1 MNKLVISVFSMMFI
15 SLSLIAFAGDDPSIQ
30 GKPRVESQKAMT
42 SHIMGNT
49 YDGKYVIYDAVDGKL
64 LKLDFKSLHTGIVKK
79 GDFYVSCADFADN
92 KGNLYDI
99 DFLVG
104 EKDEQF
110 SVIQALVHSVN
121 GNKRKYDVEN

>member
-1 MNKLVISVFSMMFI
+1 MNKLVISLFSMMFI
-15 SLSLIAFAGDDPSIQ
+15 SLSFITFAGDDPSIQ
-30 GKPRVESQKAMT
+30 GTPRVESQKAMT
-42 SHIMGNT
+42 SYITGNT
-49 YDGKYVIYDAVDGKL
+49 YDGNYVIYDAVDGKL

-104 EKDEQF
+104 EKDKQF

>member
-1 MNKLVISVFSMMFI
+1 
-15 SLSLIAFAGDDPSIQ
+15 
-30 GKPRVESQKAMT
+30 MT
-42 SHIMGNT
+42 SHITSNT

-64 LKLDFKSLHTGIVKK
+64 LKLDFKSLHKGIVKK

-92 KGNLYDI
+92 TGNLYDL

-104 EKDEQF
+104 EKDGQF

-121 GNKRKYDVEN
+121 GNKRKYDVED

>member
-1 MNKLVISVFSMMFI
+1 MNKLIVSIFTMMFI
-15 SLSLIAFAGDDPSIQ
+15 SLSLIAYAGDDPSIQ

-42 SHIMGNT
+42 NHIAANT

-64 LKLDFKSLHTGIVKK
+64 LTLDFKTLHTGLVKK
-79 GDFYVSCADFADN
+79 GDFYVSCADFADSS
-92 KGNLYDI
+92 GNLYDL

-104 EKDEQF
+104 EKGEEF
-110 SVIQALVHSVN
+110 NVIQALVHSVN

>member
-30 GKPRVESQKAMT
+30 GKPRVESQEAMT
-42 SHIMGNT
+42 SHITGNT

-121 GNKRKYDVEN
+121 GSKRKYDVEN

>member
-1 MNKLVISVFSMMFI
+1 MNKSVLSVFSLMFV

-30 GKPRVESQKAMT
+30 GKPRTESQTAMT
-42 SHIMGNT
+42 SHITSNT

-64 LKLDFKSLHTGIVKK
+64 LKLDFKSLHKGIVKK

-92 KGNLYDI
+92 TGNLYDL

-104 EKDEQF
+104 EKDGQF

-121 GNKRKYDVEN
+121 GNKRKYDVED

>member
-1 MNKLVISVFSMMFI
+1 M
-15 SLSLIAFAGDDPSIQ
+15 
-30 GKPRVESQKAMT
+30 
-42 SHIMGNT
+42 
-49 YDGKYVIYDAVDGKL
+49 
-64 LKLDFKSLHTGIVKK
+64 DFKSLHTGIVKK

>member
-30 GKPRVESQKAMT
+30 GKPRVESQQAMT
-42 SHIMGNT
+42 NHIAANT
-49 YDGKYVIYDAVDGKL
+49 YDGNYVIYDAVDGKL
-64 LKLDFKSLHTGIVKK
+64 LKLDFKSLHKGLVKK

-92 KGNLYDI
+92 QGNLYDL

-104 EKDEQF
+104 EKGDEF
-110 SVIQALVHSVN
+110 SVVQALVHAVN

>member
-1 MNKLVISVFSMMFI
+1 MNKLVISLFSMMFI
-15 SLSLIAFAGDDPSIQ
+15 SLSFITFAGDDPSIQ
-30 GKPRVESQKAMT
+30 GKPMVESQKSMT
-42 SHIMGNT
+42 SHITGNT
-49 YDGKYVIYDAVDGKL
+49 YDGNYVIYDAVDGKL